1 MLVFVFRFSLWCKYY
16 ICTNFKLMLCV
27 ALMPISLISKLAH
40 MGAHEEDS
48 VLPQTLTRRV
58 VLHQIGT
65 VAVLF
70 SKTLQYKLYCDLV
83 CL

>member
-1 MLVFVFRFSLWCKYY
+1 
-16 ICTNFKLMLCV
+16 MLCV
-27 ALMPISLISKLAH
+27 ALMPISLIRKLAH

-48 VLPQTLTRRV
+48 VLLQTLTRRV

-70 SKTLQYKLYCDLV
+70 SKMLK
-83 CL
+83 